1 MSVRC
6 AAELESFGEE
16 HGLPVW
22 DLNTIAGGDDAQR
35 NWKSAS
41 LMRPDR
47 IHFTPE
53 GYTLQGR
60 LLGEAILSAYNQ
72 YLRNNQSTTNNH
84 S

>member
-1 MSVRC
+1 
-6 AAELESFGEE
+6 
-16 HGLPVW
+16 
-22 DLNTIAGGDDAQR
+22 
-35 NWKSAS
+35 
-41 LMRPDR
+41 MRPDR

-72 YLRNNQSTTNNH
+72 YLRNNQSTNNP